1 MARRLTRGDVYLH
14 RFGRPD
20 KRRPVVVLS
29 REEAIDVL
37 HEVIVAPITS
47 TVRGI
52 PSEVVL
58 GPEHGMTKVCAANL
72 DHVQTVQKTD
82 LRRYVATL
90 DASVM
95 RSICRAL
102 EIAVGCAP

>member
-1 MARRLTRGDVYLH
+1 MARQLSRGDVYLH

-20 KRRPVVVLS
+20 KRRPILVLS
-29 REEAIDVL
+29 RAEAIEVL

-58 GPEHGMTKVCAANL
+58 GTEHGMKGTCAVNL
-72 DHVQTVQKTD
+72 DHVQTVRKAD
-82 LRRYVATL
+82 LRGYVTTLDTPVMRAVCHALAVATG
-90 DASVM
+90 
-95 RSICRAL
+95 CR
-102 EIAVGCAP
+102 